1 MIPSWAPNVHPMMVH
16 FPIALLI
23 TAVAAD
29 LVDVVFR
36 RPNWLAPMATF
47 LYVAG
52 AVSAGVAY
60 WTGFRAAAAVFVPG
74 MAHPMIDD
82 HRMWA
87 LATVAAAGILALS
100 RVTIYLTGHNRIK
113 GVRLGLAVAGLA
125 VLVLVQQTAERGAR
139 LVYEQGVG
147 VVPAPG
153 ER

>member
-36 RPNWLAPMATF
+36 RPNWLASMATI
-47 LYVAG
+47 LYVVG
-52 AVSAGVAY
+52 AVSASVTY

-87 LATVAAAGILALS
+87 LATTVAAGTLALS
-100 RVTIYLTGHNRIK
+100 RVTLHLTGYNRIK
-113 GVRLGLAVAGLA
+113 RVRLGLVVTGLV

-147 VVPAPG
+147 VIPAPG
-153 ER
+153 AR